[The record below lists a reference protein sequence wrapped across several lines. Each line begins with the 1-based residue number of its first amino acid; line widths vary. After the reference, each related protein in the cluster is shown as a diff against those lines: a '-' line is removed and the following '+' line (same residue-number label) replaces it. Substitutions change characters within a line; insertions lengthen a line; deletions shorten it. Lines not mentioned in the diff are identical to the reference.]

1 MQIGACGF
9 NASEQVLLNSASGR
23 SGLLSAVN
31 SQYSLWEVPRWAKWL
46 HDVIAM
52 RGVDKTWR
60 R

>member
-1 MQIGACGF
+1 MQIGACWF
-9 NASEQVLLNSASGR
+9 NAPEQVRLNSASGR
-23 SGLLSAVN
+23 SWLLSAVN

-52 RGVDKTWR
+52 RGMDKTWR